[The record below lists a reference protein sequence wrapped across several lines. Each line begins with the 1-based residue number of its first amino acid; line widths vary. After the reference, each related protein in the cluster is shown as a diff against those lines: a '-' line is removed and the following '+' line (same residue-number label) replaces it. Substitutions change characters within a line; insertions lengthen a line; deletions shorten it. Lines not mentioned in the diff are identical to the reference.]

1 MAVSDK
7 LFTFDV
13 LFALIVRDY
22 LNKTHYRFIY
32 EVLICK
38 FIDQEHYFPIALI
51 ICVRSRMIKLK
62 TLAIAETRP
71 FTKTG

>member
-13 LFALIVRDY
+13 LFALIIRDY

-38 FIDQEHYFPIALI
+38 FIVHGS
-51 ICVRSRMIKLK
+51 VKLFSNCADYLCEK
-62 TLAIAETRP
+62 
-71 FTKTG
+71 